1 MEIIPLPVGFG
12 AEVLGF
18 DPGGE
23 WPEPQRKALREAYD
37 NHHLLVFR
45 EVGTL
50 APETQVR
57 IVALFGPVGA
67 NRNAAGEPWTVLRNS
82 EPSGSLPLPFHS
94 DISFVRHPLDGLSL
108 HALALPGIP
117 TSTTFI
123 SNANAWDRL
132 SPELQAEL
140 HDLTAN
146 HVYDDAETM
155 TFDWP
160 VLSYPHPVR
169 MEHARTKRP
178 HLFVSEH
185 HVIRI
190 NGMSE
195 KRSAEVLPQLFAA
208 LYAEEAQYDHV
219 WREGELLVWNNLAL
233 QHARTKPSAPSEG
246 ERVLQRVAIG
256 EHNFP
261 DQLEEVRRA
270 QAAA

>member
-18 DPGGE
+18 DPDCD
-23 WPEPQRKALREAYD
+23 WPDAQVTALREAYD
-37 NHHLLVFR
+37 THHLLLFR
-45 EVGTL
+45 DVGTL
-50 APETQVR
+50 APEMQVK

-67 NRNAAGEPWTVLRNS
+67 NRNAEGQPWTVLRNS

-117 TSTTFI
+117 TSTTFV

-132 SPELQAEL
+132 APELQTEL
-140 HDLTAN
+140 HDLTAD

-160 VLSYPHPVR
+160 RLAYAHPVR
-169 MEHARTKRP
+169 MEHRRTGRP

-185 HVIRI
+185 HVSRI

-195 KRSAEVLPQLFAA
+195 ERSAEVLPHLFAT
-208 LYAEEAQYDHV
+208 LYDEEAQYDHV
-219 WREGELLVWNNLAL
+219 WREGELLVWDNRAL
-233 QHARTKPSAPSEG
+233 QHARTKPSQPSEG

-256 EHNFP
+256 LHNFP

-270 QAAA
+270 QAA